1 MAKGQKRTNRET
13 RKPKQDKPKPAA
25 GPRSFLSPV
34 DPRAGASPAGGKGAR
49 R

>member
-25 GPRSFLSPV
+25 APAALRFETANLNRSRP
-34 DPRAGASPAGGKGAR
+34 
-49 R
+49 